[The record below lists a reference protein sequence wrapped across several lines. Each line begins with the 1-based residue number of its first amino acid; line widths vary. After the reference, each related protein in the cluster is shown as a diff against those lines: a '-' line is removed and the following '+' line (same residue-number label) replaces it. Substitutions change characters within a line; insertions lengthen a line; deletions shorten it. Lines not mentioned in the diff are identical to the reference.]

1 MKTCNH
7 LHDTGEHCNSA
18 AAVNR
23 DYCVFHLGNRARQ
36 HRMAQ
41 SRARSER
48 FDLRLPPLES
58 MSTVLSALNQ
68 LVEAIAADMIDHKRA
83 DLLLKSLRFAAQA
96 LKSSDKW
103 QPSVYHTDVAA
114 AAIDLATEYGL
125 PQDLNL
131 DTPPEVAFP
140 PPAEST
146 FFDLSSR
153 AQAAA
158 SAAGVEGPAFSPA
171 NSPSE
176 TNDRKPTTGN
186 FDFRADHPVT
196 PEMIEVLEVA
206 ETQGADAAALRG
218 DQLARNRQLR
228 QLRTERKR
236 FARVAL
242 QQNLRIAAEKLAQE
256 KLAAQ
261 TAIPT
266 PDDATRKPPAAASED
281 SAAEAFAARK
291 EEAIA

>member
-1 MKTCNH
+1 MNTCHH
-7 LHDTGEHCNSA
+7 LHDTGERCNSA

-23 DYCVFHLGNRARQ
+23 DYCVFHLGHRARQ

-48 FDLRLPPLES
+48 FDLKLPPLES

-83 DLLLKSLRFAAQA
+83 ELLLKSLRFAAQA

-103 QPSVYHTDVAA
+103 QPSVYHSDVAA
-114 AAIDLATEYGL
+114 PAVDLAAAYGL

-140 PPAEST
+140 PPTESS

-158 SAAGVEGPAFSPA
+158 SAVGAEEPALSLP
-171 NSPSE
+171 
-176 TNDRKPTTGN
+176 
-186 FDFRADHPVT
+186 
-196 PEMIEVLEVA
+196 
-206 ETQGADAAALRG
+206 
-218 DQLARNRQLR
+218 
-228 QLRTERKR
+228 KR
-236 FARVAL
+236 SRC
-242 QQNLRIAAEKLAQE
+242 NLHR
-256 KLAAQ
+256 
-261 TAIPT
+261 
-266 PDDATRKPPAAASED
+266 PPRWCYSL
-281 SAAEAFAARK
+281 
-291 EEAIA
+291 